1 MTKTKFCGLGFSCYA
16 VRRKYLLF
24 WYHNFHS
31 WQWYRHPRSFLCK
44 KDKLS
49 FNGSYWCWFKREN
62 SWCGNHKWS
71 DSVLESLPVLHAIWG
86 CNSVSAVN
94 GKVKEKWLST
104 VQKKEENLRSVS
116 QPGDTIRINIDVFQ
130 KIEKLFCH
138 LYGMPDKTNIN
149 ETRHRKFFMENTP
162 EPHQLPPTKDEL
174 TQHIIRTNYEA
185 YVWKRAL
192 DIPSP
197 IGHGW
202 ERKDDQLCCV
212 YGKSASPWICARTYC
227 LHVPYNNL
235 YKLLLVQ
242 STFNKMHWC
251 M

>member
-1 MTKTKFCGLGFSCYA
+1 M
-16 VRRKYLLF
+16 
-24 WYHNFHS
+24 
-31 WQWYRHPRSFLCK
+31 
-44 KDKLS
+44 
-49 FNGSYWCWFKREN
+49 
-62 SWCGNHKWS
+62 
-71 DSVLESLPVLHAIWG
+71 
-86 CNSVSAVN
+86 
-94 GKVKEKWLST
+94 ST

-116 QPGDTIRINIDVFQ
+116 QPGDTIRINVDVFQ
-130 KIEKLFCH
+130 KIEKSFCH

-185 YVWKRAL
+185 YAWKRAL

-212 YGKSASPWICARTYC
+212 YGKSASPRICARTYY
-227 LHVPYNNL
+227 LHVPYNKL
-235 YKLLLVQ
+235 YKLLSVQ
-242 STFNKMHWC
+242 STFNVMHWC